1 MGIEVFEK
9 MGIEVQKVG
18 IANLRLLNI
27 CEHVVDHIE
36 GKYAVRSWKG
46 RITYRVLSI
55 SCISQISRNVD
66 YYSQKF
72 NKNYMELKH
81 F

>member
-1 MGIEVFEK
+1 

-18 IANLRLLNI
+18 IANLRLLSKTNI

-55 SCISQISRNVD
+55 SCISQIQV
-66 YYSQKF
+66 QK
-72 NKNYMELKH
+72 
-81 F
+81 